1 MRPDLLLC
9 VCVCV
14 WRELCIKRA
23 AVYSRAFLQYSL
35 YFFFFHH
42 IKTKQNEGFLPLS
55 LHRLCYSSIRLCYCL
70 QSKDV
75 RKRPMEYRARSRLL
89 TVATLEPSPMLAP
102 SGAQAEPTLSSGK
115 ALRDEENTIFE
126 LRRGFIAAAMQGN
139 DHWGRAYSRRYQVS
153 IIVVVISART
163 RILILASVELSN
175 LDILNLVLSTS
186 ISVSFLTRRA
196 R

>member
-14 WRELCIKRA
+14 CGELCIKRA

-35 YFFFFHH
+35 YFFFHH

-75 RKRPMEYRARSRLL
+75 SKRPMEYRARSRLL
-89 TVATLEPSPMLAP
+89 TVAALEPSPMLAP

-163 RILILASVELSN
+163 RILILASVEPSN